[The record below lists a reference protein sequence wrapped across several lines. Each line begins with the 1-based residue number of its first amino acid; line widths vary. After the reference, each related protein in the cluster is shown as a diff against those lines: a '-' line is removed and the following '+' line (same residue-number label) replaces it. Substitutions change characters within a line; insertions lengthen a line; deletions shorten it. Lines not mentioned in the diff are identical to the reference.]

1 MKKPSLFRSESWHL
15 LLMLLLS
22 VATQCVALLKST
34 VTASAFGA
42 SLEMDAYNFSNNII
56 LFLFSFLSSGVTAV
70 IIPAY
75 VQKKPRAAVDSFLTL
90 LYLLV
95 FGGTG
100 LIYLL
105 REPIIALFSS
115 RGGDF
120 QAIAGDVML
129 YTIVIQ
135 GVTGILAV
143 TTAYYQC
150 ENRYNIPKVILLGCN
165 CLAVVLIL
173 LQKDLTIYGYLWDL
187 SLAAIVNL
195 ILDLGIAVHCGFRWR
210 PRFRFRS
217 PEFKALWA
225 IFLPCVFSTGVYRI
239 HSLVDSLIA
248 AELGDGQLTILSYA
262 NMVVSLVNTIIIGNL
277 TVYAFPKIVARMEG
291 HTEREGQKALWD
303 YAMLFQLAVC
313 LLFGGF
319 VCVGAEGIDLLFLHG
334 KFDAAASAS
343 VYFCS
348 CLYLVGQQNN
358 IVRDLIYRYFFG
370 KGNTGATFR
379 NSVAVSCANLVLSLI
394 LVRFLGL
401 SGIILGTVLAGLL
414 SLVMILVK
422 MKKYY
427 GLYPEF
433 RGFLVETARNNAVML
448 LSTAGVLGLKRLLPS
463 LPGLIAIGV
472 YGLACAGL
480 FVALAFLF
488 RAKALKVRL

>member
-1 MKKPSLFRSESWHL
+1 MKSHSRFRSESWHL
-15 LLMLLLS
+15 LLMLVLS

-42 SLEMDAYNFSNNII
+42 SPEMDAYNFSNNII

-75 VQKKPRAAVDSFLTL
+75 VQKKPRSAVDSFLTL

-100 LIYLL
+100 LIYLF
-105 REPIIALFSS
+105 RAPIIALLSS
-115 RGGDF
+115 RDGAF
-120 QAIAGDVML
+120 QALAGDVML
-129 YTIVIQ
+129 YTIIIQ

-150 ENRYNIPKVILLGCN
+150 TDRYNIPKVILLACN

-187 SLAAIVNL
+187 SVAAVLNL
-195 ILDLGIAVHCGFRWR
+195 VTDVAIAIRCGFRWR
-210 PRFRFRS
+210 PEFRFRS

-277 TVYAFPKIVARMEG
+277 TVYAFPKIVAKMEG
-291 HTEREGQKALWD
+291 RSEREGQKTLWD
-303 YAMLFQLAVC
+303 YAILFQLAVC
-313 LLFGGF
+313 LLIGGF
-319 VCVGAEGIDLLFLHG
+319 VCVGREGIDLLFLHG
-334 KFDAAASAS
+334 KFDAKASAS
-343 VYFCS
+343 VYVAS
-348 CLYLVGQQNN
+348 CLYLVGQENN
-358 IVRDLIYRYFFG
+358 IVRDLVYRYFFG
-370 KGNTGATFR
+370 KGNTKATFR

-414 SLVMILVK
+414 SLCMILLK

-427 GLYPEF
+427 GLYLEF
-433 RGFLVETARNNAVML
+433 RGFVWEFLRNNVIML
-448 LSTAGVLGLKRLLPS
+448 LSTGAILAGKTLLPV
-463 LPGLIAIGV
+463 LPPLAAIGL
-472 YGLACAGL
+472 YGLAFAAL
-480 FVALAFLF
+480 FVALSWLL

>member
-1 MKKPSLFRSESWHL
+1 
-15 LLMLLLS
+15 
-22 VATQCVALLKST
+22 
-34 VTASAFGA
+34 
-42 SLEMDAYNFSNNII
+42 
-56 LFLFSFLSSGVTAV
+56 
-70 IIPAY
+70 
-75 VQKKPRAAVDSFLTL
+75 
-90 LYLLV
+90 
-95 FGGTG
+95 
-100 LIYLL
+100 
-105 REPIIALFSS
+105 
-115 RGGDF
+115 
-120 QAIAGDVML
+120 
-129 YTIVIQ
+129 
-135 GVTGILAV
+135 
-143 TTAYYQC
+143 
-150 ENRYNIPKVILLGCN
+150 
-165 CLAVVLIL
+165 
-173 LQKDLTIYGYLWDL
+173 
-187 SLAAIVNL
+187 
-195 ILDLGIAVHCGFRWR
+195 
-210 PRFRFRS
+210 
-217 PEFKALWA
+217 
-225 IFLPCVFSTGVYRI
+225 
-239 HSLVDSLIA
+239 
-248 AELGDGQLTILSYA
+248 
-262 NMVVSLVNTIIIGNL
+262 
-277 TVYAFPKIVARMEG
+277 MEG

-433 RGFLVETARNNAVML
+433 RGFLVETARNNAVMV

-480 FVALAFLF
+480 FMALAFLF

>member
-75 VQKKPRAAVDSFLTL
+75 VQKKSRAAVDSFLTL

-173 LQKDLTIYGYLWDL
+173 LQKDLTIYSYLWDL
-187 SLAAIVNL
+187 SLAAIANL
-195 ILDLGIAVHCGFRWR
+195 ILDLGIAIRCGFRWR

-217 PEFKALWA
+217 QEFKALWA

-319 VCVGAEGIDLLFLHG
+319 VCVGKEGIDLLFLHG

-348 CLYLVGQQNN
+348 CLYLVGQQDN

-414 SLVMILVK
+414 SLVMILIK

-433 RGFLVETARNNAVML
+433 RGFLVETARNNAVMV

-472 YGLACAGL
+472 YGLACVGL

>member
-1 MKKPSLFRSESWHL
+1 MKRRGLFHSESWHL
-15 LLMLLLS
+15 LLMLVLS

-42 SLEMDAYNFSNNII
+42 SPEMDAYNFSNNII

-75 VQKKPRAAVDSFLTL
+75 VQKKPRQAVDSFLTL
-90 LYLLV
+90 LYLLI

-100 LIYLL
+100 LIYLF
-105 REPIIALFSS
+105 RAPIIGLLSS
-115 RGGDF
+115 RNAAF
-120 QAIAGDVML
+120 QSLAGDVML
-129 YTIVIQ
+129 YTIIIQ

-150 ENRYNIPKVILLGCN
+150 TDRYNIPKVILLGCN

-173 LQKDLTIYGYLWDL
+173 LQKDLTIYTYLWDL
-187 SLAAIVNL
+187 SLAAVLNL
-195 ILDLGIAVHCGFRWR
+195 VIDLGIAIRCGFRWK
-210 PRFRFRS
+210 
-217 PEFKALWA
+217 PELQFHSEDFKALWA

-277 TVYAFPKIVARMEG
+277 TVYAFPKIVAKMEG
-291 HTEREGQKALWD
+291 RSEREGQKALWD

-313 LLFGGF
+313 LLIGGF
-319 VCVGAEGIDLLFLHG
+319 VCIGKEGIDLLFLHG
-334 KFDAAASAS
+334 KFDAKASAS

-348 CLYLVGQQNN
+348 CLYLAGQENN
-358 IVRDLIYRYFFG
+358 IVRDLVYRYFFG
-370 KGNTGATFR
+370 KGNTQATFR
-379 NSVAVSCANLVLSLI
+379 NSVVVSCANLVLSLI
-394 LVRFLGL
+394 LVQFFGL

-414 SLVMILVK
+414 SLVMILFK
-422 MKKYY
+422 MKKHY
-427 GLYPEF
+427 GLFPEF
-433 RGFLVETARNNAVML
+433 RSFLWEFLRNNGVMILSSGGILLLKGLLPELPAL
-448 LSTAGVLGLKRLLPS
+448 LSIFLYGIAFAAAFALCAWLL
-463 LPGLIAIGV
+463 
-472 YGLACAGL
+472 
-480 FVALAFLF
+480 